1 MFGSRS
7 YRGSVLCRQPPLC
20 SLVFP
25 LPFLTCRILVSRRL
39 GNASLTYLFGV
50 FAATAWPK
58 SSSHAAP
65 ASFCSSHVVQSRDN
79 ASASHSR
86 NCRRRSSKIILTKM
100 SNSTPAGPPSCP
112 GATTASCCR
121 VTGSQLWR
129 IAMRRD
135 DTVSFVARSVF
146 PFQFGCLNT
155 SLLKCLGRIV
165 FRHWGSWRGGA
176 LTI

>member
-1 MFGSRS
+1 MDVF
-7 YRGSVLCRQPPLC
+7 YTEIVHV
-20 SLVFP
+20 SLKE
-25 LPFLTCRILVSRRL
+25 LP
-39 GNASLTYLFGV
+39 GV
-50 FAATAWPK
+50 CALQ
-58 SSSHAAP
+58 AAP
-65 ASFCSSHVVQSRDN
+65 FVLLGDIAEHILATQLRAIGLMCHAPFCSSHVVQSRDN

-100 SNSTPAGPPSCP
+100 SNSTPAGPASCP

-146 PFQFGCLNT
+146 SFQFGCLNA
-155 SLLKCLGRIV
+155 SLFKFLGRIV